1 MKLTHATLLLLLFL
15 SLNNFSQNM
24 QIGFT
29 YLETGNYKQAE
40 VFFKDVL
47 KKYPTNKTARLC
59 YGRAIGLLGQAEQA
73 VQLFTH
79 LLADYPLDFE
89 VKLNYGESLLWNKN
103 YQDAKLYYK
112 ALVAEDEKS
121 FPALLGFANTLS
133 NLKEFEEALIYADK
147 ALEILP
153 ENPNAMVSKKY
164 MRLGLANKL
173 VSNQEYDIAEVI
185 LIENLTFFKED
196 KETLLNLANLYLIS
210 EQIDTAIKTYE
221 ILGEKP
227 ENNLIS
233 LNGIAL
239 AYHLKNADKTALSV
253 SKKALKSITT
263 NTAKTLKNQTTERYI
278 QALIWNKKYAA
289 AEIAI
294 HKILNNNDAPENWML
309 SLRATLNIYKSDF
322 KKSLEDYHL
331 ILKKDSSSFD
341 GNLGKANALKASG
354 SYKKAYKSAEN
365 TLQFYNN
372 QKDAINFIKALDLS
386 FTPLLETK
394 ISYAYDNGN
403 NKANTY
409 DVVSEI
415 PLSMRFKILTNYN
428 YRTTANN
435 VSNLSAVT
443 NNLLIGV
450 AYQFLS
456 NLTLSGS
463 FGVTSSE
470 SLERKYTEFLT
481 DISLNMKP
489 FKLQNL
495 EFGFKRDIQNFN
507 AALLNKQI
515 VQNNLILNYNV
526 NTNFN
531 LGWFTQYYYTFQS
544 DKNNRN
550 LLFTSLYYNFLAKPS
565 LKTGVNYQNISFKN
579 QVPETYFSPSKF
591 NALEIFVD
599 LIKDENVAKNKEWFY
614 GVTAATGVQ
623 YIEEEDAQSTY
634 RIQFKFGYKFS
645 ERSLINIYGLQ
656 SNIASAVATAGPA
669 GFTYTELGLRFKWFF
684 LKKPFF
690 KKQE

>member
-239 AYHLKNADKTALSV
+239 AYHLKL
-253 SKKALKSITT
+253 
-263 NTAKTLKNQTTERYI
+263 
-278 QALIWNKKYAA
+278 
-289 AEIAI
+289 
-294 HKILNNNDAPENWML
+294 
-309 SLRATLNIYKSDF
+309 
-322 KKSLEDYHL
+322 
-331 ILKKDSSSFD
+331 
-341 GNLGKANALKASG
+341 
-354 SYKKAYKSAEN
+354 
-365 TLQFYNN
+365 
-372 QKDAINFIKALDLS
+372 
-386 FTPLLETK
+386 
-394 ISYAYDNGN
+394 
-403 NKANTY
+403 
-409 DVVSEI
+409 
-415 PLSMRFKILTNYN
+415 
-428 YRTTANN
+428 
-435 VSNLSAVT
+435 
-443 NNLLIGV
+443 
-450 AYQFLS
+450 
-456 NLTLSGS
+456 
-463 FGVTSSE
+463 
-470 SLERKYTEFLT
+470 
-481 DISLNMKP
+481 
-489 FKLQNL
+489 
-495 EFGFKRDIQNFN
+495 
-507 AALLNKQI
+507 
-515 VQNNLILNYNV
+515 
-526 NTNFN
+526 
-531 LGWFTQYYYTFQS
+531 
-544 DKNNRN
+544 
-550 LLFTSLYYNFLAKPS
+550 
-565 LKTGVNYQNISFKN
+565 
-579 QVPETYFSPSKF
+579 
-591 NALEIFVD
+591 
-599 LIKDENVAKNKEWFY
+599 
-614 GVTAATGVQ
+614 
-623 YIEEEDAQSTY
+623 
-634 RIQFKFGYKFS
+634 
-645 ERSLINIYGLQ
+645 
-656 SNIASAVATAGPA
+656 
-669 GFTYTELGLRFKWFF
+669 
-684 LKKPFF
+684 
-690 KKQE
+690 